1 MRHACSM
8 QHPLQHPVT
17 PALWYTLALFLTVAD
32 KLWSKVSDKTVNRP
46 VMLLI
51 ICESRRNARISP
63 QTLGPVSSVGCRF
76 VCGGGGRGW
85 EGAGGGRGGVCG
97 FV

>member
-1 MRHACSM
+1 M

-63 QTLGPVSSVGCRF
+63 QTMGPVLSIARNLSLP
-76 VCGGGGRGW
+76 GR
-85 EGAGGGRGGVCG
+85 EEKRRKTMRV
-97 FV
+97 